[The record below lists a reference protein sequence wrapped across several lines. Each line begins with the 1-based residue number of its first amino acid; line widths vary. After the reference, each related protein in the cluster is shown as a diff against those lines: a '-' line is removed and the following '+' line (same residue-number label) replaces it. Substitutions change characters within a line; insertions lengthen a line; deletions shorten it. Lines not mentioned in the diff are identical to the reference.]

1 MYTTIKHFYWT
12 EGDGDLVDEQEW
24 EKVFYTSPKKAFNKA
39 LEKERENWRY
49 KECVKGERILIPSI
63 KKKGNSIYLRILYV
77 PEDFLDRHKHW
88 GFTLK
93 NLRELLKDEWAIGK
107 CLTEY
112 EVVNVDNLPIVE

>member
-1 MYTTIKHFYWT
+1 MYTVIKHFYWT
-12 EGDGDLVDEQEW
+12 EGDGYLVDEQEW

-39 LEKERENWRY
+39 LEKERESWRY

-63 KKKGNSIYLRILYV
+63 KKKENSICLQILHI
-77 PEDFLDRHKHW
+77 PEDFLDRRKHW

-93 NLRELLKDEWAIGK
+93 DLRELLKEEWAIGK

-112 EVVNVDNLPIVE
+112 EVVNIDNIPIV